1 MANMAI
7 RYTVAG
13 GTRRVARPRDGN
25 GRWKG
30 DCNLH
35 PAHMGREAADLLAEI
50 LGFGVVAGLV
60 NAWLA
65 KWFPSMT
72 TVDTGNGKGT
82 GDGRGEPLA
91 DLPGVSL
98 KIRTLR
104 LKDGKRSSKLTTLR
118 EVSARALVDRDLP
131 AFFAAG
137 GDLPVVTVCLPVN
150 AEGEYVLAE
159 EEVLFH
165 VSYPF
170 REIAMRGFDGTVG
183 NARGQVGR
191 AAKGTVLPDVWAS
204 HSDTTCTGGSWLF
217 YGSHP
222 HTHKREGWSIG
233 TVTELREIIAG
244 LIDRR

>member
-1 MANMAI
+1 MANIAI

-13 GTRRVARPRDGN
+13 VTRRVVRPRDGN

-30 DCNLH
+30 DANLH
-35 PAHMGREAADLLAEI
+35 PAHRGREAADLFAEI
-50 LGFGVVAGLV
+50 LGFGVAAGMV

-65 KWFPSMT
+65 KWFPSMF

-82 GDGRGEPLA
+82 GNGRGEPLA

-98 KIRTLR
+98 KIRSFVA
-104 LKDGKRSSKLTTLR
+104 KGGKRSSKLTTLR
-118 EVSARALVDRDLP
+118 EASARAMVNRDLP

-137 GDLPVVTVCLPVN
+137 GDLPVVTVCLPVD
-150 AEGEYVLAE
+150 ADGTYILAE

-170 REIAMRGFDGTVG
+170 REIAMRGFDGTVA

-191 AAKGTVLPDVWAS
+191 AAKGTVLPTVWAS
-204 HSDTTCTGGSWLF
+204 HADTTCKGGSYIF
-217 YGSHP
+217 YGAHP
-222 HTHKREGWSIG
+222 QTHVRDGWQVG
-233 TVTELREIIAG
+233 TVTELRNVVAA